1 MSSLCHCSIHLYH
14 IVSNLTCKNYAF
26 YINWKKKQIKKQT
39 LYHLKWSNGK
49 PYALGINKSSYFTL
63 FVRQLLTLALPIA
76 IDDHKCPFFMAGL
89 ILIIG
94 YLCS

>member
-1 MSSLCHCSIHLYH
+1 M
-14 IVSNLTCKNYAF
+14 V
-26 YINWKKKQIKKQT
+26 
-39 LYHLKWSNGK
+39 KWK

-76 IDDHKCPFFMAGL
+76 IDDHECPFFMAGL

-94 YLCS
+94 YLCCKICHWLPLLGPHLSAVLYSRTVAYPAQGGRAALP